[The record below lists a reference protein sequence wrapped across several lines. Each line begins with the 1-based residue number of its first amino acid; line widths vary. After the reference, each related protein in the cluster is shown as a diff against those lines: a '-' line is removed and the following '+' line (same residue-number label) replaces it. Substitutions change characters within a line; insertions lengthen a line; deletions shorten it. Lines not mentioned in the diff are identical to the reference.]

1 MTIEYECENED
12 FVLSNVTIQIP
23 MGGATPDVGD
33 VDCGS
38 HLYDASNDCLIWT
51 IDKID
56 SDNSSGSMEVCGLG
70 KL

>member
-56 SDNSSGSMEVCGLG
+56 EVLSQGTCYN
-70 KL
+70 